1 MFIQVI
7 QGKTSRREEVR
18 QVSDSWVAD
27 AGGTA
32 PGWLGGT
39 YGFTDDDDFF
49 AVVRFES
56 REAAMENSQRPE
68 TDAFAQKMGELMD
81 GEPSF
86 FDSDQVETFL
96 DGGSDQAGFVQI
108 IRGKGDPALWQ
119 KMGDASQLR
128 EMRPDVIGGT
138 VAIQNDGSFVEAIA
152 FTDEASARKGEQSD
166 AQPPEDVADAMG
178 QLMEGAQF
186 YDLRE
191 VWFSSP

>member
-1 MFIQVI
+1 MFIQVVH
-7 QGKTSRREEVR
+7 GKSSRREEVR
-18 QVSDSWVAD
+18 QVSDDWVSE

-39 YGFTDDDDFF
+39 YGFTDDNDFF

-56 REAAMENSQRPE
+56 REAAAENSQRPE
-68 TDAFAQKMGELMD
+68 TNEFARKMGELME

-86 FDSDQVETFL
+86 FDSDEVETFL
-96 DGGSDQAGFVQI
+96 DGGSDDAKFVQI
-108 IRGKGDPALWQ
+108 IRGKGDPSLWQ
-119 KMGDASQLR
+119 KMGDPSQLR

-138 VAIQNDGSFVEAIA
+138 VAIQNDGSFVETIA
-152 FTDEASARKGEQSD
+152 FTDEASARAGEQSG
-166 AQPPEDVADAMG
+166 AQPPEDVAEAMQ